1 MDENEKKIE
10 EEKRLNLFFSL
21 LDKNQEKF
29 KDIFIDNIK
38 FAVPIRS
45 SCSRRRYKN
54 YMVKAPLRF
63 FTTKRYIVKLNDYY
77 YQLYR
82 LKDTISFV
90 RVMEPK
96 SISDMDILNFYNSIQ
111 FSYIF
116 YLLTKILEEII
127 ESGKKV
133 NVVDT
138 VFRNLTEKYST
149 EDGTQDTIVYVT
161 VRPEKSIKTG
171 NNIIKLSIFN

>member
-1 MDENEKKIE
+1 MNENDKRE
-10 EEKRLNLFFSL
+10 EWNKRINLFFKL

-29 KDIFIDNIK
+29 KDLYIDNIK

-54 YMVKAPLRF
+54 YMVKPPLRF
-63 FTTKRYIVKLNDYY
+63 FTTKRYVIKLNDYY

-90 RVMEPK
+90 KVMEPK
-96 SISDMDILNFYNSIQ
+96 SITDIDILKFFNSIQ
-111 FSYIF
+111 FSYIY
-116 YLLTKILEEII
+116 YLLVKILVEII
-127 ESGKKV
+127 DSGKKV
-133 NVVDT
+133 KVVDS
-138 VFRNLTEKYST
+138 VFRNLTSEYST
-149 EDGTQDTIVYVT
+149 NDGTQDLTVYVT

-171 NNIIKLSIFN
+171 SNIIKLSIFN